1 MNKQDWTEK
10 QVLKQPVTT
19 LKGVGEATAE
29 DLSLLGI
36 ETIEDLLFHFPYRYE
51 DYRLRDLAEVGHEET
66 VTVEGTV
73 HSEPLLRFYG
83 RNKSRCSFKV
93 LVDRYLIT
101 AVIFNRPYVKRQVKV
116 GRTIRLSGKMDKH
129 RLQLT
134 VQHYQWTNRAGQN
147 EEDEGLLPVYSVTG
161 KLKVAQFRKW
171 IKAALRDYAAFIP
184 EILPQS
190 LLERYKL
197 LSRSAALQQLH
208 FPKDWQEGKQAK
220 RRFVYEE
227 FFLFQLKLQALRKR
241 HREQVKGLAQHYDH
255 QKVERFIQSLPFKL
269 TAAQHRALE
278 QILDDLQAPYAMN
291 RLLQG
296 DVGSGKTAVAAI
308 ALYASVNA
316 GYQGAFMVPTEIL
329 AEQHYLS
336 LKRFFAQDNIQLAL
350 LTGSS
355 SSTERREILAG
366 LQLGTIDVV
375 VGTHALIQEDVFFKN
390 LGLIITD
397 EQHRFGVEQRRRLR
411 RKGAAPDVLL
421 MTATPIPR
429 TLAIT
434 AFGDLDVTV
443 IDELPAG
450 RKKVETYW
458 VREEMLDRVFRFM
471 QNQIDQGRQAYV
483 VCPLIEESDKLDVQN
498 VLDFHA
504 ELSQAFPQYRVG
516 LLHGRLGSS
525 EKEETMRRF
534 AAGEIHIL
542 VTTTVVEV
550 GVDVPNATLMIIYD
564 AERFGLS
571 QLHQL
576 RGRVGRGEHQS
587 YCILIANPKTETG
600 IQRMQI
606 MRSTHDGFEVAK
618 KDLALRGPGDFFGT
632 KQSGLPE
639 FKVADMIHD
648 YRALEVA
655 RKDAAALINHPS
667 FWEKEEYAPLRAYL
681 EEQLRAEAK
690 LLD

>member
-1 MNKQDWTEK
+1 MSKQDWA
-10 QVLKQPVTT
+10 VYHALKQPVTT
-19 LKGVGEATAE
+19 LKGVGEALAE

-36 ETIEDLLFHFPYRYE
+36 KTIEDLLFHFPYRY
-51 DYRLRDLAEVGHEET
+51 DDCRPKDLAEVGHEET

-73 HSEPLLRFYG
+73 HSEPVLRFYG
-83 RNKSRCSFKV
+83 RNKARCSFKV
-93 LVDRYLIT
+93 LVGRYLIT
-101 AVIFNRPYVKRQVKV
+101 AVIFNRPYVKQQVKV
-116 GRTIRLSGKMDKH
+116 GRSIRLTGKIDKH

-134 VQHYQWTNRAGQN
+134 VQHYQWSDTASNKG
-147 EEDEGLLPVYSVTG
+147 EETLLPVYSVTG
-161 KLKVAQFRKW
+161 KLKVAQLRKW
-171 IKAALRDYAAFIP
+171 MKAALRDYAAYIP
-184 EILPQS
+184 EMIPQS
-190 LLERYKL
+190 LLTRYKL
-197 LSRSAALQQLH
+197 LPRPEALRKIH
-208 FPKDWQEGKQAK
+208 FPKDYEEGKQAK
-220 RRFVYEE
+220 RRFIYEE
-227 FFLFQLKLQALRKR
+227 FFLFQLKMQALRKR
-241 HREQVKGLAQHYDH
+241 HREQVEGIPQHYDQ
-255 QKVERFIQSLPFKL
+255 QKVENFIRSLPFEL
-269 TAAQHRALE
+269 TAAQRKALD
-278 QILDDLQAPYAMN
+278 QILHDLKSPFAMN

-296 DVGSGKTAVAAI
+296 DVGSGKTVVAAI
-308 ALYASVNA
+308 SLYASISA

-336 LKRFFAQDNIQLAL
+336 LKQFYRNENIQIAL

-355 SSTERREILAG
+355 TPKERREILAG
-366 LQLGTIDVV
+366 LQLGTIDLV
-375 VGTHALIQEDVFFKN
+375 VGTHALIQKDVYFKN

-397 EQHRFGVEQRRRLR
+397 EQHRFGVEQRRQLR

-458 VREEMLDRVFRFM
+458 VKEHMLDRVFRFM
-471 QNQIDQGRQAYV
+471 QNEIDQGRQAYV

-498 VLDFHA
+498 VIDFHA
-504 ELSQAFPQYRVG
+504 KLCKVFPQYRIG
-516 LLHGRLGSS
+516 LLHGRLSS
-525 EKEETMRRF
+525 AEKEKTMRRF
-534 AAGEIHIL
+534 AQGEIQIL
-542 VTTTVVEV
+542 VTTTVIEV

-576 RGRVGRGEHQS
+576 RGRVGRGNHQS
-587 YCILIANPKTETG
+587 YCILIADPKTEAG
-600 IQRMQI
+600 IQRMHI

-632 KQSGLPE
+632 KQSGLPD
-639 FKVADMIHD
+639 FKVADMIRD

-655 RKDAAALINHPS
+655 RKDAQALIQNPS
-667 FWEKEEYAPLRAYL
+667 FWTDEQFGLLRTYL
-681 EEQLRAEAK
+681 EEQLGTGEK